1 MPIVNKRHESRN
13 DFQYSLRLPPAI
25 YHMSTRHSGH
35 ITLFLLKSFG
45 HPPT

>member
-1 MPIVNKRHESRN
+1 MSIVNKRHESRN
-13 DFQYSLRLPPAI
+13 DFQYPLRLPPAI
-25 YHMSTRHSGH
+25 YYMNTRHSGH